1 MKQTNTRWNELC
13 LINTWPGDYK
23 RWASHLLLTLSIYF
37 PFFLLLIIISNH
49 TICLVSKNICSASA
63 KTMVTVMT
71 FLLFVCMFIYLF
83 ASNRINEPERPM
95 KINWQDKWRKK
106 YQCNGRIKYIYIFWH
121 DDGTQISDQVCKFMS
136 CPCNLLVALLFRYCW
151 IIQ

>member
-1 MKQTNTRWNELC
+1 MGVTFAAYFE
-13 LINTWPGDYK
+13 
-23 RWASHLLLTLSIYF
+23 HLFSF
-37 PFFLLLIIISNH
+37 HSFFLLLIIISNH
-49 TICLVSKNICSASA
+49 TICLISKNICSASA

-95 KINWQDKWRKK
+95 KINWQDKWRK
-106 YQCNGRIKYIYIFWH
+106 RIPVQRTDKIYIFWH